1 MKSFMSF
8 LSTVSI
14 NTGSPPEDI
23 LKPETHPIL
32 EKRGST
38 PKSTGNNNN
47 DDKADNAAPA
57 KNNNNGGGNNNN
69 NSGELNGATAAT
81 TVKGPSPRPSRSSIG
96 RSQTAAGEV
105 RPTAAVVAPPPPP
118 PPPKTKADSLPAASL
133 ASQKENRMNNTRSST
148 IVDEKEQARA
158 IAVSPSVA

>member
-118 PPPKTKADSLPAASL
+118 PPKTKADSLPAASL